1 MGTLEELMKIIN
13 DIIDGKYWT
22 AKNPKRC
29 VLNEFWELSNVPGSF
44 VEIYDRENEKD
55 LLFIADERQKKVCYG
70 YGFILE
76 RSEILARRCLLLED
90 RAVKILEKGLWI

>member
-1 MGTLEELMKIIN
+1 METLEELMKIIN

-44 VEIYDRENEKD
+44 VEIYDRENEKTYY
-55 LLFIADERQKKVCYG
+55 L
-70 YGFILE
+70 
-76 RSEILARRCLLLED
+76 
-90 RAVKILEKGLWI
+90 